1 LGRIE
6 LFRKEA
12 RELGVL
18 PAETNGPTS
27 AATDSPSKT
36 DRPVHFLFL
45 GSSLG
50 NFDRQSA
57 GPFLASLPLRPGT
70 SDSLLLG
77 LDGRPSSSDKETA
90 IDGHLPSQMRY
101 EEGKRK
107 VEVAYDDPKGKTR
120 DFILH
125 GIDVAA
131 EALEME
137 DAVEDDVGSVP
148 KRRTSSLRRD
158 SWSYKSRYNVKM
170 GRHEA
175 YYGSNE
181 DQEVT
186 WTEKSGRRESVTVAK
201 GELLNIEW
209 SLKVSGL
216 ASSIDKVCLS
226 HSIYTLAVLIDR
238 VPRIV
243 RVRWPGSCPILAR
256 SQQQL
261 PVVATPKASFLLS
274 KQDNRS
280 S

>member
-1 LGRIE
+1 LGA
-6 LFRKEA
+6 LQS
-12 RELGVL
+12 L
-18 PAETNGPTS
+18 
-27 AATDSPSKT
+27 SPSLPQGVT
-36 DRPVHFLFL
+36 ADEDRRPVHFLFL

-50 NFDRQSA
+50 NFDRESA
-57 GPFLASLPLRPGT
+57 GPFLASLPLRPGS

-90 IDGHLPSQMRY
+90 INGHLPSQIRY
-101 EEGKRK
+101 EEGKRM

-137 DAVEDDVGSVP
+137 DAVDIDMPTSP
-148 KRRTSSLRRD
+148 KRRTSSTLRRE

-181 DQEVT
+181 DQEVV
-186 WTEKSGRRESVTVAK
+186 WTERTGRRESVTVAK

-209 SLKVSGL
+209 SLKVRSGRDSAEYIKL
-216 ASSIDKVCLS
+216 
-226 HSIYTLAVLIDR
+226 
-238 VPRIV
+238 
-243 RVRWPGSCPILAR
+243 
-256 SQQQL
+256 
-261 PVVATPKASFLLS
+261 TPS
-274 KQDNRS
+274 
-280 S
+280 

>member
-1 LGRIE
+1 MVRQGQSLILVLRQAYALGRIE

-18 PAETNGPTS
+18 PAETNGSTS
-27 AATDSPSKT
+27 AATESSPEAG
-36 DRPVHFLFL
+36 RPVHFLFL

-148 KRRTSSLRRD
+148 KRRTSSLRRE

-186 WTEKSGRRESVTVAK
+186 WTEKNGRRESVTVAK

-216 ASSIDKVCLS
+216 ATQIDGVCL
-226 HSIYTLAVLIDR
+226 T
-238 VPRIV
+238 
-243 RVRWPGSCPILAR
+243 
-256 SQQQL
+256 
-261 PVVATPKASFLLS
+261 
-274 KQDNRS
+274 
-280 S
+280 